1 MSFWKRQNSG
11 DSKKIDA
18 YWWAGEDGVRGRQ
31 STEDFESSETTLNH
45 TIIAATCHYNFITN
59 FWMYNTKSETM
70 KLWTCDNNDVLT

>member
-31 STEDFESSETTLNH
+31 STEDFESSELLLIILSSRLHVIITLSQTFGCTTPRV
-45 TIIAATCHYNFITN
+45 
-59 FWMYNTKSETM
+59 KP
-70 KLWTCDNNDVLT
+70 